1 LDKVKKRVTFAAM
14 LNLPNFLTM
23 LNLFCGCCAI
33 VSLMS
38 FQADVA
44 AWFTLG
50 SFVCDYADGMVAR
63 AMKISSPIGREL
75 DSLADVVS
83 FGVVPGMMLFMWLG
97 DKGNNEYRPEA
108 LFAFVLSAFSA
119 LRLAKFNVDTR
130 QKNFFY
136 GLSTPACT
144 LLVLGLTLAGYSN
157 QYGLG
162 DFLKSNSW
170 IIYLIIPILSA
181 LLISDIPM
189 FGMKI
194 RSSHI
199 QKNKVTL
206 SFMLMCV
213 VMLFTLKYVGLMLS
227 VLVYIVLSVIFKNKI
242 IDSKPTN

>member
-1 LDKVKKRVTFAAM
+1 M
-14 LNLPNFLTM
+14 LNLPNILTM

-130 QKNFFY
+130 QSSYFM

-144 LLVLGLTLAGYSN
+144 LFVLGITLAGYSN
-157 QYGLG
+157 QMGFG
-162 DFLKSNSW
+162 DFLRANNW
-170 IIYLIIPILSA
+170 LLYALIPVLSV
-181 LLISDIPM
+181 LLIADIPM
-189 FGMKI
+189 FGLKI
-194 RSSHI
+194 RSSDI
-199 QKNKVTL
+199 KSNKVVL
-206 SFMLMCV
+206 LFMLMCAILV
-213 VMLFTLKYVGLMLS
+213 LTLKHVGLMLS
-227 VLVYIVLSVIFKNKI
+227 VLIYIMLSILFKKQVIATERKK
-242 IDSKPTN
+242 